1 MRVRRCNG
9 FSLIEVMIVVVI
21 IGLLAALAYP
31 SLEGYLQRTRQTEA
45 RTNLSALY
53 TAQKIYFAT
62 NRTYASSFDDLD
74 VQFET
79 GGDVVY
85 SYTLTATATSF
96 VATATGNL
104 DADAALDTWTIDQD
118 KTLTN
123 TVNDLTA
130 E

>member
-21 IGLLAALAYP
+21 IGILAALAYP
-31 SLEGYLQRTRQTEA
+31 TLEGYLQRTRQTEA
-45 RTNLSALY
+45 RPNLSALY

-62 NRTYASSFDDLD
+62 NRTYASSLSDLD

-104 DADAALDTWTIDQD
+104 DDDAALDTCTIDQG

>member
-1 MRVRRCNG
+1 MRDRRCSG

-21 IGLLAALAYP
+21 IGILAALAYP
-31 SLEGYLQRTRQTEA
+31 SLEGYLQRTRQAEA
-45 RTNLSALY
+45 KTNLSALY

-62 NRTYASSFDDLD
+62 KRTYASNLSDLD

-79 GGDVVY
+79 GGEVVY
-85 SYTLTATATSF
+85 SYTLTATATTF

-104 DADAALDTWTIDQD
+104 DDDAALDTWTIDQG

>member
-1 MRVRRCNG
+1 MRDRRCSG

-21 IGLLAALAYP
+21 IGILAALAYP
-31 SLEGYLQRTRQTEA
+31 TLEGSLQRTRQTEA

-104 DADAALDTWTIDQD
+104 DDDAALDTWSIDQG
-118 KTLTN
+118 KTLRN

>member
-1 MRVRRCNG
+1 MRDRRCSG

-21 IGLLAALAYP
+21 IGILAALAYP
-31 SLEGYLQRTRQTEA
+31 SLEGYLQRTRQAEA
-45 RTNLSALY
+45 KTNLSALY

-62 NRTYASSFDDLD
+62 HRTYASNLSDLD

-79 GGDVVY
+79 GGEVVY
-85 SYTLTATATSF
+85 SYTLTATATTF

-104 DADAALDTWTIDQD
+104 DDDAALDTWTIDQG

>member
-9 FSLIEVMIVVVI
+9 FSLIEMMIVVVI
-21 IGLLAALAYP
+21 IGILAALAYP
-31 SLEGYLQRTRQTEA
+31 TLEGYLQRTRQTEA

-104 DADAALDTWTIDQD
+104 DDDAALDTWTIDQG

>member
-1 MRVRRCNG
+1 MRDRRCSG

-21 IGLLAALAYP
+21 IGILAALAYP
-31 SLEGYLQRTRQTEA
+31 TLEGYLQRTRQTEA

-62 NRTYASSFDDLD
+62 NRTYADSFDDLD

-104 DADAALDTWTIDQD
+104 DDDAALDTWTIDQD

>member
-21 IGLLAALAYP
+21 IGILAALAYP

-53 TAQKIYFAT
+53 TAQKIYFAP
-62 NRTYASSFDDLD
+62 NRTYASSLSDLD

-104 DADAALDTWTIDQD
+104 DDDAALDTWTIDQD

>member
-1 MRVRRCNG
+1 MRDRRCSG

-21 IGLLAALAYP
+21 IGILAALAYP
-31 SLEGYLQRTRQTEA
+31 TLEGYLQRTRQTEA
-45 RTNLSALY
+45 KTNLSALY

-62 NRTYASSFDDLD
+62 NRQYASSFDDLD
-74 VQFET
+74 VRFET

-85 SYTLTATATSF
+85 SYTLTATATTF
-96 VATATGNL
+96 VATATGTL
-104 DADAALDTWTIDQD
+104 DDDAALDTWTIDQG
-118 KTLTN
+118 KTLRN

>member
-1 MRVRRCNG
+1 
-9 FSLIEVMIVVVI
+9 MIVVVI
-21 IGLLAALAYP
+21 IGILAALAYP

-62 NRTYASSFDDLD
+62 NRTYASSLSDLD

-104 DADAALDTWTIDQD
+104 DDDAALDTWTIDQD

>member
-1 MRVRRCNG
+1 MRDRRCSG

-21 IGLLAALAYP
+21 IGILAALAYP
-31 SLEGYLQRTRQTEA
+31 TLEGYLQRTRQTEA

-62 NRTYASSFDDLD
+62 NRTYADSFDDLD

-104 DADAALDTWTIDQD
+104 DDDAALDTWSIDQG
-118 KTLTN
+118 KTLRN

>member
-21 IGLLAALAYP
+21 IGILAALAYP

-104 DADAALDTWTIDQD
+104 DDDAALDTWSIDQG
-118 KTLTN
+118 KTLRN

>member
-1 MRVRRCNG
+1 MRDRRCSG

-21 IGLLAALAYP
+21 IGILAALAYP
-31 SLEGYLQRTRQTEA
+31 TLEGYLQRTRQTEA

-104 DADAALDTWTIDQD
+104 DDDAALDTWTIDQG

>member
-21 IGLLAALAYP
+21 IGILAALAYP

-53 TAQKIYFAT
+53 TAQKISFAT
-62 NRTYASSFDDLD
+62 HRTYASSLRDLD

-104 DADAALDTWTIDQD
+104 DDDAALDTWTIDQG

>member
-1 MRVRRCNG
+1 MRDRRCSG

-21 IGLLAALAYP
+21 IGILAALAYP
-31 SLEGYLQRTRQTEA
+31 TLEGYLQRTRQTEA
-45 RTNLSALY
+45 KTNLSALY

-62 NRTYASSFDDLD
+62 NRQYASSFDDLD
-74 VQFET
+74 VRFET

-85 SYTLTATATSF
+85 SYTLTATATTF

-104 DADAALDTWTIDQD
+104 DDDAALDTWTIDQG
-118 KTLTN
+118 KTLRN

>member
-21 IGLLAALAYP
+21 IGILAALAYP

-104 DADAALDTWTIDQD
+104 DDDAALDTWTIDQG